1 MIHIRV
7 KFTLPLLLVLGIAL
21 FLWLSRD
28 PNAGSSRSAHPVPR
42 SPKRPPRAPRRRRPP
57 TEKPFIVHQDGAPDG
72 DSDLTYEEALA
83 TGLTGEALREIA
95 DREAFDAAKT
105 AYAEALADPTYRQH
119 IEKLRS
125 WRTRHAD

>member
-42 SPKRPPRAPRRRRPP
+42 SPKRPSRAPHRR
-57 TEKPFIVHQDGAPDG
+57 KPFIIHQEGTPD
-72 DSDLTYEEALA
+72 DEAVCMTYEEALA
-83 TGLTGEALREIA
+83 AGLTGEALREIA
-95 DREAFDAAKT
+95 DREAFDAAHT
-105 AYAEALADPTYRQH
+105 TYLEAQADPTYRDQ
-119 IEKLRS
+119 IAKLRS

>member
-42 SPKRPPRAPRRRRPP
+42 SPKRPPHPGPRARQTRPP
-57 TEKPFIVHQDGAPDG
+57 VIIHQDGGSDRDG
-72 DSDLTYEEALA
+72 SAITYEEALA
-83 TGLTGEALREIA
+83 AGLTGEALREIA

-119 IEKLRS
+119 IDKLRS